1 MTSNQTVRIRPC
13 LKINLTS
20 KTSVKKMITIIY
32 LFISSK
38 SFHGRRAHPL
48 QLWQKVHVFKFLFEH
63 EIRGGGSFRDKAETK
78 L

>member
-1 MTSNQTVRIRPC
+1 M
-13 LKINLTS
+13 S
-20 KTSVKKMITIIY
+20 KNKFNFKNICKEMITIIY

-63 EIRGGGSFRDKAETK
+63 EIRGGVVLETK
-78 L
+78 QKQSCRITSSTNIR

>member
-1 MTSNQTVRIRPC
+1 
-13 LKINLTS
+13 
-20 KTSVKKMITIIY
+20 MITIIY
-32 LFISSK
+32 SFISSK

-48 QLWQKVHVFKFLFEH
+48 QMWQKSPVFKFLFQH